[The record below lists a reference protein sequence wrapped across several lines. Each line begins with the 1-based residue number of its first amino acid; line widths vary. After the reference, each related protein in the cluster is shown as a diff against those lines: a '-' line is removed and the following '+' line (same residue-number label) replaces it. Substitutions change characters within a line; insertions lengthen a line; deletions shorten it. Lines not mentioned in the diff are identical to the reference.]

1 MSVAK
6 NFHLTERFAAQFR
19 MDAINVFNH
28 PSLGFSSGQGGG
40 GTCVDCGGNNGR
52 INDIEYG
59 TTMRQLQFGLKL
71 SF

>member
-6 NFHLTERFAAQFR
+6 NFHVGERVAAQFR
-19 MDAINVFNH
+19 MDALNIFNH
-28 PSLGFSSGQGGG
+28 PVYGFSAFQGGG
-40 GTCVDCGGNNGR
+40 GTCIDCGGDNGR
-52 INDIEYG
+52 ITDIEFG